1 MRVVSWQQ
9 SGVAW
14 QPWRVQRCLAGS
26 KVVEYVRTA
35 SHGGLE
41 SYGLPEVDAVL
52 PNVLDACRGADVLHL
67 HHAYASGEMIAV
79 VRDAFPEL
87 KIVVTLHGE
96 PDRSMV
102 RKPCDAAPDAYHVVE
117 PGLSML
123 GTNAPCTFIPNH
135 PGFEPIPVERKSGQ
149 KPQLFIPFSH
159 VAQWKDHGVADH
171 VAREL
176 SGEGWE
182 IARLNRRATHAEMLT
197 LLARAD
203 AVWVQ
208 LQGYFDLLT
217 MECWSLGTI
226 PVVLNLGP
234 PYALEWARRLGF
246 APIAPFRRRDPIA
259 IASILR
265 DPGTSDSLPVNAAGM
280 RECWTMAR
288 CAGHW
293 ERFYEGLFR

>member
-14 QPWRVQRCLAGS
+14 QPYRVQRCLAGS

-41 SYGLPEVDAVL
+41 SYGLPEVDRVL
-52 PNVLDACRGADVLHL
+52 PNVLDAACGADVLHL

-87 KIVVTLHGE
+87 KIVVTVHGE

-102 RKPCDAAPDAYHVVE
+102 RKPCDPAPDAYVVVD
-117 PGLSML
+117 PALADFLTG
-123 GTNAPCTFIPNH
+123 AQVTFIPNH
-135 PGFEPIPVERKSGQ
+135 PGFEPIHVERKSGQ
-149 KPQLFIPFSH
+149 KPQFLIPFSH
-159 VAQWKDHGVADH
+159 VAQWKDPDVAEQ
-171 VAREL
+171 VARAL
-176 SGEGWE
+176 SGEGWDVV
-182 IARLNRRATHAEMLT
+182 RLERRVTHAEML
-197 LLARAD
+197 LLVACAD

-208 LQGYFDLLT
+208 MQGYYDLLT
-217 MECWSLGTI
+217 MECWSLGAI

-234 PYALEWARRLGF
+234 PYALAWARALGF
-246 APIAPFRRRDPIA
+246 APIAPFRVREPLV
-259 IASILR
+259 IASVLR
-265 DPGTSDSLPVNAAGM
+265 DPRTRDSLPVNAAGM

-288 CAGHW
+288 CAEQW